1 MQWLELH
8 PEFGMEVAKYRA
20 GLSGAIGENK
30 DISTANLVPWKPDPK
45 IVDMWKRWA
54 QEQEDFKRAE
64 EQEDIERALKSETDG
79 APDPTKQHD
88 DSQGQAGRRPANRPG
103 PSGGASR
110 CMLWSWEGSQAIPV
124 SLTFR
129 LRVESAGCPSLSAL
143 TSLSLR
149 SFSVRGLLQ
158 SSRRTRGSLPT
169 CSPSGR

>member
-20 GLSGAIGENK
+20 GLSGAKGENK
-30 DISTANLVPWKPDPK
+30 DVSTANLVPWKPDPM
-45 IVDMWKRWA
+45 IVEEWKRWA

-103 PSGGASR
+103 RAARCRAHFVVPPVACDPGSPLSCGCSR
-110 CMLWSWEGSQAIPV
+110 PTPGN
-124 SLTFR
+124 
-129 LRVESAGCPSLSAL
+129 L
-143 TSLSLR
+143 TS
-149 SFSVRGLLQ
+149 VPKDGL
-158 SSRRTRGSLPT
+158 P
-169 CSPSGR
+169 